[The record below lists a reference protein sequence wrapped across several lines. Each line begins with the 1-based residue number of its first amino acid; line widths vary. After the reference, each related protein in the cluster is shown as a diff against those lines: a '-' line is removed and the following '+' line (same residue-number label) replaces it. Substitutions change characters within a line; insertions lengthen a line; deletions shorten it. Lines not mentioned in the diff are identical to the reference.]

1 MSVFDRS
8 EWVAGRQETF
18 SKVIA
23 EGESALYAGLTGDSW
38 EQHPTSRSG
47 ENSAPERPIVQP
59 LFLVGMI
66 GGLMNT
72 RILGAG
78 TECITM
84 QYEFLSPVYC
94 GDRIETVI
102 ELTEFNPIKHLA
114 SFKTNCYNQNRNQ
127 VLTGQV
133 VMLVPA

>member
-1 MSVFDRS
+1 MSGFSQS
-8 EWVAGRQETF
+8 EWVPGRQETF

-23 EGESALYAGLTGDSW
+23 EGEAALYAGLIGDSW
-38 EQHPTSRSG
+38 QQHSPTLSG
-47 ENSAPERPIVQP
+47 EGTAPERPLVHH
-59 LFLVGMI
+59 LFLIGMI